1 MTTPVIIDSLVNAMG
16 LAGVLAL
23 ILALR
28 RRDAPGGMRWRWTLA
43 LGLVAVM
50 YASRGLEWL
59 GGGSGFAAVTMAAA
73 AVIPLAILLVVEG
86 LIRRHAPLSVKLLV
100 LTGVVAVLVVIAS
113 AAPWAGKALGIHIGI
128 GMALAV
134 ATALAGM
141 RGIDRAELR
150 TIAALAACQVALI
163 PAALSDFREFWPD
176 MPARLSPL
184 AVMLFGWVGLTIGSW
199 SVGQRMAWLGFLSG
213 VAALSALG
221 LAQVSDHT
229 SWLQIAVVILST
241 LMLVTICAEAI
252 TRPDAGLKLRRAL
265 VAAAPGDRDALV
277 QALTAS
283 PIFGNGVMLSQADL
297 ADLDPA
303 ALHALFVRYPMLSR
317 RDAPWGLARDA
328 ILADAIGALLD
339 THAATHLLIVES
351 APLAL
356 LAVNL
361 PALSA
366 SDAVE
371 TDLALVQR
379 LLRAAHRKD
388 RP

>member
-1 MTTPVIIDSLVNAMG
+1 MTTSLVIDSLINAMG

-59 GGGSGFAAVTMAAA
+59 GAGTGFAAVTMAAA
-73 AVIPLAILLVVEG
+73 AVIPLAVLLVVEG
-86 LIRRHAPLSVKLLV
+86 LIRRHAPLIVKLLV
-100 LTGVVAVLVVIAS
+100 LTGMVAVLIVIAS
-113 AAPWAGKALGIHIGI
+113 AAPWAGKALGVHIGI

-150 TIAALAACQVALI
+150 TVAALAVCQVALI

-176 MPARLSPL
+176 LPARLSPL
-184 AVMLFGWVGLTIGSW
+184 AVMFFGWVGLTIGSW
-199 SVGQRMAWLGFLSG
+199 SIAQRMAWLGFLMV
-213 VAALSALG
+213 VAALSGVG
-221 LAQVSDHT
+221 LAHISVQA
-229 SWLQIAVVILST
+229 SWLQIAIVVLST

-252 TRPDAGLKLRRAL
+252 TRPDAGLKLRHAL
-265 VAAAPGDRDALV
+265 VSAPPGDRDALV
-277 QALTAS
+277 QTLTAS

-297 ADLDPA
+297 PDLDPDA
-303 ALHALFVRYPMLSR
+303 VRALFDRYPMLSR
-317 RDAPWGLARDA
+317 RDAPWGMARDA
-328 ILADAIGALLD
+328 ILAEAISALLD
-339 THAATHLLIVES
+339 THTATHLLIVEP

-366 SDAVE
+366 SDAAE

-379 LLRAAHRKD
+379 LLRAAHRKEH
-388 RP
+388 P

>member
-1 MTTPVIIDSLVNAMG
+1 MTTSVVIDSLINAIG

-59 GGGSGFAAVTMAAA
+59 GAGTGFAAVTMAAA
-73 AVIPLAILLVVEG
+73 AVIPLAVLLVVEG
-86 LIRRHAPLSVKLLV
+86 LIRRHAPLIVKLLV
-100 LTGVVAVLVVIAS
+100 LTGMVAVLIVIAS
-113 AAPWAGKALGIHIGI
+113 AAPWAGKALGVHIGI

-150 TIAALAACQVALI
+150 TVAALAVCQVALI

-176 MPARLSPL
+176 LPARLSPL
-184 AVMLFGWVGLTIGSW
+184 AVMFFGWVGLTIGSW
-199 SVGQRMAWLGFLSG
+199 SIAQRMAWLGFLMV
-213 VAALSALG
+213 VAALSGVAL
-221 LAQVSDHT
+221 AHISVQA
-229 SWLQIAVVILST
+229 SWLQIAIVVLST

-265 VAAAPGDRDALV
+265 VAAPPGDRDALV

-297 ADLDPA
+297 ADLDPDA
-303 ALHALFVRYPMLSR
+303 VRALFDRYPMLGR
-317 RDAPWGLARDA
+317 RDAPWGMARDA
-328 ILADAIGALLD
+328 ILAEAISALLD
-339 THAATHLLIVES
+339 THTATHLLMVEP

-379 LLRAAHRKD
+379 LLRAAHRKEH
-388 RP
+388 P